1 MRRKNVN
8 KQNYIRSESVKMSQI
23 ETQIEQKRACVRV
36 CVCDI
41 PLSFCLALYLLLYV
55 VIRQRSKLVA
65 SCNYAV
71 ICICCESYALI
82 LLHKIKQFKIVR

>member
-1 MRRKNVN
+1 
-8 KQNYIRSESVKMSQI
+8 MSQNSS
-23 ETQIEQKRACVRV
+23 QIEQKKSVRASV